1 MLKKKTFFFRN
12 KSGVVVAELLGLL
25 QVGRAPGEPDGFHGH
40 RDRGR
45 SREEPVEEWAG
56 TPGTTRKFSHVFTI
70 IFFKDM
76 YIYNYV

>member
-1 MLKKKTFFFRN
+1 MFKKQKKIRN

-45 SREEPVEEWAG
+45 SREEPVEEWKEHQG
-56 TPGTTRKFSHVFTI
+56 LPESFYMFLLLY
-70 IFFKDM
+70 FFLNI
-76 YIYNYV
+76 YI